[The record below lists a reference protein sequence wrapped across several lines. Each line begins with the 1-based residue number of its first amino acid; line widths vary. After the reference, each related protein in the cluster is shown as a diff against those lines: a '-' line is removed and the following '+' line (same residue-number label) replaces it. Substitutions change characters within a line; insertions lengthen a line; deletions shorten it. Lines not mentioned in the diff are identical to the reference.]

1 MDIKKTTHTD
11 PDVRRMLCFQS
22 GDAGAFRELF
32 ETHQKSIINF
42 CFRFCQNRALA
53 EDLAQ
58 EVFLRVYRGAGGY
71 RPDARFSTWLYRIA
85 VNVCLNETRK
95 IEYRA
100 RVESIDRP
108 GFKGGDDTDTPRQ
121 VSDENQASPG
131 DMVAS
136 RERDEAIAR
145 ALTRLPEQQ
154 RIALVLR
161 TYQDFSYDEI
171 AVQMSCS
178 EGKVKTL
185 IFRARQTLK
194 ELLKDYL

>member
-1 MDIKKTTHTD
+1 MDIKKTPHTD
-11 PDVRRMLCFQS
+11 PDVQRMLCFQNV
-22 GDAGAFRELF
+22 DAGAFRELF
-32 ETHQKSIINF
+32 EIHQKPIINF

-58 EVFLRVYRGAGGY
+58 EVFLRVYRGARGY

-95 IEYRA
+95 IQYRVQ
-100 RVESIDRP
+100 VESIDRP
-108 GFKGGDDTDTPRQ
+108 KFKDEDDTPRQ
-121 VSDENQASPG
+121 MSDEGQPDAG
-131 DMVAS
+131 DMVVS
-136 RERDEAIAR
+136 KQRDEAIAR

-154 RIALVLR
+154 RMALVLR
-161 TYQDFSYDEI
+161 MYHEFAYDEI